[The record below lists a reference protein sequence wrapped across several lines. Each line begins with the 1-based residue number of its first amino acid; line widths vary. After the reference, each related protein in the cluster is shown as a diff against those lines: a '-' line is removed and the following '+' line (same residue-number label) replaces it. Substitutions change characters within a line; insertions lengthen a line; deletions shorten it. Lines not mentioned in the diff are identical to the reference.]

1 MMTIGRMLRRCGTI
15 MSVWAALT
23 CAISQLVS
31 QKNDVMKLHAVF
43 DHIWK
48 VFTEQKHQRVNVNAY
63 FLRTGFCLEEQLAPR
78 KRWEVIGIAVL

>member
-1 MMTIGRMLRRCGTI
+1 
-15 MSVWAALT
+15 MSVWAAFT
-23 CAISQLVS
+23 CAISQMVS

-43 DHIWK
+43 DQIWK
-48 VFTEQKHQRVNVNAY
+48 VFTEQKHQRVNAY